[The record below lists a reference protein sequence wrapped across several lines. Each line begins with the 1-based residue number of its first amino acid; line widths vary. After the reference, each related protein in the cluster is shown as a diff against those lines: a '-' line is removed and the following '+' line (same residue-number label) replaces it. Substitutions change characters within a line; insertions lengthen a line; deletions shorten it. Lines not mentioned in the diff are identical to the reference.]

1 MFKIFLFSKK
11 NPFLKEKNA
20 KNCKKCNIH
29 KSLIMIGFLPFF
41 HSIMDFF
48 LKIKKF
54 GTFKC
59 IILHL
64 FCNTLFFVSWSLKF
78 DFGFRLN
85 LPVQICTIWNISILG
100 FGPVWGFQWTNL
112 QVQGAIFSVIT
123 RTKKIWKKNIH
134 LLKKIGSY
142 MAPKWRKR
150 EKSDIF
156 DVLTWL
162 WRLTVPKW
170 KKIFK

>member
-1 MFKIFLFSKK
+1 MFRIFLFKK
-11 NPFLKEKNA
+11 KKSFLKEKNEI
-20 KNCKKCNIH
+20 NCTKMQY
-29 KSLIMIGFLPFF
+29 SLKPNNYMFF
-41 HSIMDFF
+41 AIFSLQNDFF

-100 FGPVWGFQWTNL
+100 FEPVWGFQWTNL

-123 RTKKIWKKNIH
+123 RTKKIWKK
-134 LLKKIGSY
+134 KY
-142 MAPKWRKR
+142 T
-150 EKSDIF
+150 F
-156 DVLTWL
+156 T
-162 WRLTVPKW
+162 
-170 KKIFK
+170 